1 MSIQQRGLIVPSAS
15 TTRYFLGDVH
25 RTRHTY
31 RQTYSH
37 RHIDT
42 HTQTHIAVS
51 VSPVLIRDTKHSAVA
66 SHRCDLLLEKSVSC
80 QLQTIS
86 HRYAH
91 IVPVDLMNPQAR
103 FQSGMAR
110 HRLKLH
116 SRSGGSGLLG
126 HHHHGVW
133 QHDRIVQAFVCVQY
147 IIPQVNLNSSAAFF
161 GNVTGLSRLD
171 NGNMT

>member
-1 MSIQQRGLIVPSAS
+1 MLLTCRYSSEVWLYPRRQRHDTSSGMCTGL
-15 TTRYFLGDVH
+15 
-25 RTRHTY
+25 
-31 RQTYSH
+31 
-37 RHIDT
+37 DT
-42 HTQTHIAVS
+42 HTDRHTVTDTQTHRHPHTDTHSSQCFTCPHSFIHS
-51 VSPVLIRDTKHSAVA
+51 FIRDMKHSAVA
-66 SHRCDLLLEKSVSC
+66 SRRSDLLLEKSVSY

-103 FQSGMAR
+103 FKSGMAR

-133 QHDRIVQAFVCVQY
+133 QHDRIVQAFVCVQ
-147 IIPQVNLNSSAAFF
+147 
-161 GNVTGLSRLD
+161 
-171 NGNMT
+171 